1 MRMIIATVALT
12 LAAGSVFAQ
21 DPSTIV
27 TNSGTPAQPGQA
39 SAGAGAGVGPIVP
52 GVATNFA
59 FLVPMIGPLAIGTL
73 VATNNNTSGT
83 AGGTAN

>member
-21 DPSTIV
+21 DPSFNVIN
-27 TNSGTPAQPGQA
+27 TNTPAQAGSA
-39 SAGAGAGVGPIVP
+39 SAGAGAGPIVP
-52 GVATNFA
+52 AGVATNFA
-59 FLVPMIGPLAIGTL
+59 FLVPMLGPLAIGTL